1 MARATTTRPRARATD
16 SARRREIL
24 EIAAGFLAE
33 RGIVATTVRDIG
45 DRAGILSGSLYHHI
59 SSKGELIAE
68 ILVPVVRSQ
77 IEAFDAITEATT
89 DSNEIV
95 RRLIEAAVAQT
106 AANPHAARILRND
119 SHHFAEFAGLGE
131 VVALQETVLSRW
143 MSAVEAGIAAGVFR
157 VDADPAIVTW
167 SIADVVLGAYRFI
180 EPVGRMPA
188 DQVAEQLSAMIMAG
202 LATR

>member
-1 MARATTTRPRARATD
+1 MARATTTRPRARSTD

-24 EIAAGFLAE
+24 DIAAALLAE

-77 IEAFDAITEATT
+77 IEAFDAIAAATT

-95 RRLIEAAVAQT
+95 RLLIEAAVAQT
-106 AANPHAARILRND
+106 AVNPHAARILRND
-119 SHHFAEFAGLGE
+119 SHHFAELAGLEE

-143 MSAVEAGIAAGVFR
+143 MSAVQDGIGAGAFR

-180 EPVGRMPA
+180 EPVGRLPA
-188 DQVAEQLSAMIMAG
+188 DRVADQLAAMILAG
-202 LATR
+202 LASR